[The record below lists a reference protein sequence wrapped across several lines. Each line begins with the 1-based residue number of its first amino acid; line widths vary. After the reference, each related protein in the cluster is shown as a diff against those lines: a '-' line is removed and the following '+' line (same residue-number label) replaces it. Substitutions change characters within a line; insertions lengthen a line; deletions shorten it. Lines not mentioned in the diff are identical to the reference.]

1 MSDDKSKRGTQ
12 DRKRISLEEEHEV
25 RYWTQK
31 FGCSKEQLEDAVRQ
45 VGPMVDDVERQ
56 LGK

>member
-1 MSDDKSKRGTQ
+1 LSIDKNKRGSQ
-12 DRKRISLEEEHEV
+12 DRKRINVNEEHEV

-31 FGCSKEQLEDAVRQ
+31 LGCTKEQLEDAVKQ
-45 VGPMVDDVERQ
+45 VGPMVDDVERH